1 MDIYVNKLAEKKN
14 SKKRYS
20 ISDKLGLNLIGDGLG
35 DMISGVIGGPAGK
48 NYGENLSTMAITQNF
63 SIPML
68 ITAAIITMIIACFRP
83 LTSLV
88 YSIPNAVIGG
98 ISIYLFG
105 VIAAQGITIMIEK
118 KVDMFDSKNLAV
130 IATILVIG
138 IGGSFGFA
146 GDGMIPIFGLELP
159 AIATAA
165 IFGILLNLLFLIG
178 KKKNQEE

>member
-1 MDIYVNKLAEKKN
+1 
-14 SKKRYS
+14 
-20 ISDKLGLNLIGDGLG
+20 
-35 DMISGVIGGPAGK
+35 
-48 NYGENLSTMAITQNF
+48 
-63 SIPML
+63 ML